1 VGTASVLGMP
11 SDRNRSGLGR
21 RTDLFQTHQ
30 NMFNTGVK
38 YAKLYNTFLDYKLA
52 MLGIKSRVLCLLGK
66 RPTAQLHPS
75 PAIFVVIVHMFV

>member
-1 VGTASVLGMP
+1 
-11 SDRNRSGLGR
+11 
-21 RTDLFQTHQ
+21 
-30 NMFNTGVK
+30 MFNTGVK